1 MCGNKIKMYFI
12 EVKRNFPDLLL
23 SALIVFYF
31 LLTVWLKVIKL
42 IFPGLCSS
50 RASLLNMACYVLSMN
65 HPAFFYTDRFRWQ
78 LHVMQYFVRGILR
91 LCNYSLLSIL
101 LCETCICTRAGNML
115 LHFSFPNINKR
126 ACRVLK
132 WLAIETIDEQLFL
145 HVARTGQFQT
155 ENICF
160 WLKLPIPFAFALN
173 CLSLTLCIKI
183 KTVHSDLSSF
193 PAWQLRWIYSHRQWL
208 AVVFVKAA
216 LRQATA
222 RAQLRK
228 TVKYTKIRPDS
239 LLQSF

>member
-1 MCGNKIKMYFI
+1 
-12 EVKRNFPDLLL
+12 
-23 SALIVFYF
+23 
-31 LLTVWLKVIKL
+31 
-42 IFPGLCSS
+42 
-50 RASLLNMACYVLSMN
+50 
-65 HPAFFYTDRFRWQ
+65 
-78 LHVMQYFVRGILR
+78 
-91 LCNYSLLSIL
+91 
-101 LCETCICTRAGNML
+101 ML

-145 HVARTGQFQT
+145 HEARTGQFQT
-155 ENICF
+155 ENIHF
-160 WLKLPIPFAFALN
+160 RFNLPIPFAFAPK

-193 PAWQLRWIYSHRQWL
+193 PAWQSRWIYSHRQWL
-208 AVVFVKAA
+208 AVLFVKAA

-239 LLQSF
+239 LLQSFETKSTTFVLVDKYVFLFIKAFVSLESSFKPEGVCIALLHGEPICLLAPQRSHFNEWRTAAQGRAYTSHYIYQPLYACKQAVMQFKPRTVIGFKIKY